1 MCQLKP
7 EVIILE
13 FYYSLNSIQIQ
24 TVGGDCIGTDWFLTC
39 KHKLDYSIY
48 FYIWSIVYSNSFQN
62 DLKFCKNWKISI
74 KLEAL
79 LVILEFAVSKPCAKC
94 KK

>member
-39 KHKLDYSIY
+39 KHKLDYSI
-48 FYIWSIVYSNSFQN
+48 FFT
-62 DLKFCKNWKISI
+62 F
-74 KLEAL
+74 EA
-79 LVILEFAVSKPCAKC
+79 
-94 KK
+94 